1 MSFWEDRFVY
11 RPHASAASGGSS
23 SDGSDQPSSG
33 EPEVGRAWSYV
44 PDEPASAHD
53 EPGQTFEPDEPAET
67 PDVVAEVESED
78 AQEADEQVADDV
90 SEVVDDL
97 AWEHD
102 DEVAALAE
110 TDETD
115 EAPAEEKRRGL
126 FRRRKPVSVEAT
138 AEVVTEDEAFTTD
151 FVEDVEFEQAEPELE
166 PSTEFVGNGHAWS
179 YVPETSN
186 ELHLEATESADR
198 SSADEDADRW
208 AEAAAAID
216 ADAAPAEQKRRGL
229 FRRRK
234 PVSAEPVVSDEAFA
248 LVEPEQDEPE
258 FAFDS
263 NPAIET
269 ADSGRSWSYVAED
282 TTFTDD
288 EPEPALE
295 AYEPDEVVAEH
306 VETFPETELE
316 PEEAHEEDEQASES
330 GDEWGRDEEIAA
342 IAEADETPVET
353 KRRGL
358 FRRRKPDPVET
369 VSEHDGSETD
379 AEPESF
385 EDDAFEDVPMYAT
398 WSSETSDVDE
408 SPAAADEPEHDET
421 TTFVFGASEDS
432 ESFASDETEP
442 EYEADPVETPAWEL
456 ESDSSEELEQTDE
469 PADEPTEV
477 PTEVVELEPADTFAE
492 YEPEFEP
499 VFEAEAEEPFD
510 VPVTSLQDEP
520 VVLRKRNG
528 GGSGRGKK
536 VVGLKVGASQIA
548 AAVVTGSGDRPSLV
562 EIARRPLE
570 AGVVVDGELRDPDAL
585 THALKSFF
593 KDHGLPVR
601 NVRLGLSSSRVGVR
615 TFDIAGIED
624 DAKFD
629 NAVRFKAH
637 EVLPVAAHESVL
649 DYRVVEERY
658 TESGETSRR
667 VLLVVA
673 PRDQVVPYIDAC
685 RNAGLR
691 LAGVDLE
698 AFGLLRAFVPPLGS
712 RSRSEDSATVVAAIG
727 HEASTLLVAGG
738 GVCEFTRVFDW
749 GGGDLQAAIAEE
761 LGVPLMEAA
770 TILTH
775 LSLTGPGRH
784 LDSLDSDTR
793 SRALE
798 AVRTRLTPFARELV
812 SSLQF
817 YQTQPESLGIREI
830 LITGGTSHLEGLAD
844 ALHQM
849 IGVNVSV
856 GDPLGR
862 VAVETEIP
870 VALDATIG
878 SLAVPIGLA
887 IEDEAARSVN
897 LLPKDARQTRKR
909 PNFAAIGIPV
919 AVALPLVAL
928 VFLFVQAS
936 GAASDRQ
943 AQVDAVRAEIEKLP
957 EPTHANIDPTLA
969 GVQAARAT
977 AVAQVLGGRLRWER
991 VLGDIARV
999 LPAGIS
1005 LTELD
1010 ATTPQPTAPE
1020 TAPTT
1025 EDASSTSSTTSTTTP
1040 TPPPAAAVPS
1050 TPTGVTVTGYALEY
1064 ESIAR
1069 ALARIQAVP
1078 SLANAQLQ
1086 SATPAMLGSKHIIQF
1101 TIVADLATPT
1111 PGGVQ

>member
-1 MSFWEDRFVY
+1 M
-11 RPHASAASGGSS
+11 
-23 SDGSDQPSSG
+23 
-33 EPEVGRAWSYV
+33 
-44 PDEPASAHD
+44 
-53 EPGQTFEPDEPAET
+53 
-67 PDVVAEVESED
+67 DV
-78 AQEADEQVADDV
+78 
-90 SEVVDDL
+90 
-97 AWEHD
+97 
-102 DEVAALAE
+102 
-110 TDETD
+110 
-115 EAPAEEKRRGL
+115 
-126 FRRRKPVSVEAT
+126 
-138 AEVVTEDEAFTTD
+138 
-151 FVEDVEFEQAEPELE
+151 
-166 PSTEFVGNGHAWS
+166 
-179 YVPETSN
+179 
-186 ELHLEATESADR
+186 
-198 SSADEDADRW
+198 
-208 AEAAAAID
+208 
-216 ADAAPAEQKRRGL
+216 
-229 FRRRK
+229 
-234 PVSAEPVVSDEAFA
+234 
-248 LVEPEQDEPE
+248 
-258 FAFDS
+258 
-263 NPAIET
+263 
-269 ADSGRSWSYVAED
+269 
-282 TTFTDD
+282 
-288 EPEPALE
+288 
-295 AYEPDEVVAEH
+295 
-306 VETFPETELE
+306 
-316 PEEAHEEDEQASES
+316 
-330 GDEWGRDEEIAA
+330 
-342 IAEADETPVET
+342 
-353 KRRGL
+353 
-358 FRRRKPDPVET
+358 
-369 VSEHDGSETD
+369 
-379 AEPESF
+379 EPESF
-385 EDDAFEDVPMYAT
+385 EDDAFENIPMYAT
-398 WSSETSDVDE
+398 WPTDDEGESSSAPAEPDELDDDETTAYVFGE
-408 SPAAADEPEHDET
+408 SEDSEAVAADEPEP
-421 TTFVFGASEDS
+421 A
-432 ESFASDETEP
+432 FATDDAV
-442 EYEADPVETPAWEL
+442 EAPDWEL
-456 ESDSSEELEQTDE
+456 ESESTEEFESGDE
-469 PADEPTEV
+469 PADEQSE
-477 PTEVVELEPADTFAE
+477 EPAEVDADEHETAVTYAE
-492 YEPEFEP
+492 YDTEP
-499 VFEAEAEEPFD
+499 VYETETDEQFD

-570 AGVVVDGELRDPDAL
+570 QGVVVDGELRDPGAL
-585 THALKSFF
+585 AHALKSFF

-624 DAKFD
+624 ETKFD

-649 DYRVVEERY
+649 DYRVVEERF

-685 RNAGLR
+685 REAGLR
-691 LAGVDLE
+691 LSGVDLE
-698 AFGLLRAFVPPLGS
+698 AFGLLRAFVPPLGT

-761 LGVPLMEAA
+761 LGVPLMEAG

-775 LSLTGPGRH
+775 LSLSGPGRH
-784 LDSLDSDTR
+784 LDSLDADTR

-909 PNFAAIGIPV
+909 PNFAAIGLPV
-919 AVALPLVAL
+919 AVAVPLVAL
-928 VFLFVQAS
+928 AFLFVQAS
-936 GAASDRQ
+936 GSASDRQ
-943 AQVDAVRAEIEKLP
+943 SDLDAVRAEIAKLP

-969 GVQAARAT
+969 GTQAARAT
-977 AVAQVLGGRLRWER
+977 AIAQVLGGRLKWER

-999 LPAGIS
+999 LPTGIS

-1025 EDASSTSSTTSTTTP
+1025 EDTSSSSSSTSTSTTTP
-1040 TPPPAAAVPS
+1040 APAPPAAVPS
-1050 TPTGVTVTGYALEY
+1050 TPTGVTVTGYAFEY
-1064 ESIAR
+1064 GSIAR
-1069 ALARIQAVP
+1069 ALARIQAIP

-1086 SATPAMLGSKHIIQF
+1086 SATPAMLGPKHIIQF
-1101 TIVADLATPT
+1101 TIVADLATSTPT

>member
-1 MSFWEDRFVY
+1 MY
-11 RPHASAASGGSS
+11 
-23 SDGSDQPSSG
+23 
-33 EPEVGRAWSYV
+33 
-44 PDEPASAHD
+44 
-53 EPGQTFEPDEPAET
+53 ET
-67 PDVVAEVESED
+67 
-78 AQEADEQVADDV
+78 
-90 SEVVDDL
+90 
-97 AWEHD
+97 
-102 DEVAALAE
+102 E
-110 TDETD
+110 TDE
-115 EAPAEEKRRGL
+115 
-126 FRRRKPVSVEAT
+126 
-138 AEVVTEDEAFTTD
+138 
-151 FVEDVEFEQAEPELE
+151 Q
-166 PSTEFVGNGHAWS
+166 
-179 YVPETSN
+179 
-186 ELHLEATESADR
+186 
-198 SSADEDADRW
+198 
-208 AEAAAAID
+208 
-216 ADAAPAEQKRRGL
+216 
-229 FRRRK
+229 
-234 PVSAEPVVSDEAFA
+234 
-248 LVEPEQDEPE
+248 
-258 FAFDS
+258 
-263 NPAIET
+263 
-269 ADSGRSWSYVAED
+269 
-282 TTFTDD
+282 
-288 EPEPALE
+288 
-295 AYEPDEVVAEH
+295 
-306 VETFPETELE
+306 
-316 PEEAHEEDEQASES
+316 
-330 GDEWGRDEEIAA
+330 
-342 IAEADETPVET
+342 
-353 KRRGL
+353 
-358 FRRRKPDPVET
+358 
-369 VSEHDGSETD
+369 
-379 AEPESF
+379 
-385 EDDAFEDVPMYAT
+385 
-398 WSSETSDVDE
+398 
-408 SPAAADEPEHDET
+408 
-421 TTFVFGASEDS
+421 
-432 ESFASDETEP
+432 
-442 EYEADPVETPAWEL
+442 
-456 ESDSSEELEQTDE
+456 
-469 PADEPTEV
+469 
-477 PTEVVELEPADTFAE
+477 
-492 YEPEFEP
+492 
-499 VFEAEAEEPFD
+499 FD

-570 AGVVVDGELRDPDAL
+570 QGVVVDGELRDPDAL
-585 THALKSFF
+585 AHALKSFF

-624 DAKFD
+624 ETKFD

-685 RNAGLR
+685 REAGLR
-691 LAGVDLE
+691 LSGVDLE
-698 AFGLLRAFVPPLGS
+698 AFGLLRAFVPPLGT

-761 LGVPLMEAA
+761 LGVPLMEAG

-775 LSLTGPGRH
+775 LSLSGPGRH
-784 LDSLDSDTR
+784 LDSLDADTR

-909 PNFAAIGIPV
+909 PNFAAIGLPV
-919 AVALPLVAL
+919 AAAVPLVAL
-928 VFLFVQAS
+928 AFLFVQAS
-936 GAASDRQ
+936 GSASDRQ
-943 AQVDAVRAEIEKLP
+943 ADLDAVRAEIAKLP

-969 GVQAARAT
+969 GTQAARAT
-977 AVAQVLGGRLRWER
+977 AIAQVLGGRLKWER

-1010 ATTPQPTAPE
+1010 ATTPQPTTPE

-1025 EDASSTSSTTSTTTP
+1025 EDTSSSSTSTSTSTTTP
-1040 TPPPAAAVPS
+1040 APAPPAAVPS
-1050 TPTGVTVTGYALEY
+1050 TPTGVTITGYAFEY
-1064 ESIAR
+1064 GSIAR
-1069 ALARIQAVP
+1069 ALARIQAIP

-1086 SATPAMLGSKHIIQF
+1086 SATPATLGSKHIIQF